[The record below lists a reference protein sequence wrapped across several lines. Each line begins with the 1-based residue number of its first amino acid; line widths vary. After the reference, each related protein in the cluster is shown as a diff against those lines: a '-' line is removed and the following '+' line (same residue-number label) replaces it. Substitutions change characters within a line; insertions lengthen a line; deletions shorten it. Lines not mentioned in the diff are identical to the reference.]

1 MREVNDN
8 NSRRAI
14 FAQRLQNARKICG
27 LSQAELVAKMEE
39 LAMKLPI
46 LYKAVSTT
54 AIERYENGVM
64 FPESDKILGTLA
76 EVLNTHVSD
85 LLRPFTVKVDCS
97 KFEFRKKAKLGKKAV
112 EAIKLKIQQRIE
124 KYVEIERIAGM
135 ESSFDTSVLEDVIVS
150 DAVSA
155 RAAANKLRQAWELG
169 VGPIPQPI
177 SVLEAHGVKVI
188 EVEEDPFLFDG
199 TSNMVEGIP
208 VLVLN
213 KKEDTTEDGK
223 HLQNEERRRL
233 TLFHELGHQVMRFS
247 EAVTDKEKEDLCNV
261 FANEMLIPSTTFIQ
275 IFGAKRASISYW
287 ELKDVQREYGISA
300 RALMMKAVQL
310 AVISSNKHKWFCINL
325 NKNVSLRDALDKTA
339 VQVQHTSRFDRL
351 VYRSLDSELIT
362 HSKAAQLLG
371 ISLNELKSNLNLDIA
386 NGYCSKG
393 C

>member
-1 MREVNDN
+1 MVRELDN
-8 NSRRAI
+8 NNSNRRII
-14 FAQRLQNARKICG
+14 FAQRLQNARKISG
-27 LSQAELVAKMEE
+27 LSQAELVAKMED

-54 AIERYENGVM
+54 AIERYEKGIM
-64 FPESDKILGTLA
+64 FPESDMILGTLA
-76 EVLNTHVSD
+76 EVLNTHVTE

-135 ESSFDTSVLEDVIVS
+135 ESSFDASVLEDVTVS
-150 DAVSA
+150 DAESA
-155 RAAANKLRQAWELG
+155 RAAAMKLRHEWNLG
-169 VGPIPQPI
+169 EGPIPQPI

-188 EVEEDPFLFDG
+188 EVEEDPLLFDG

-213 KKEDTTEDGK
+213 KEEVTTEDGK

-233 TLFHELGHQVMRFS
+233 TLFHELGHQVMHFAQDLS
-247 EAVTDKEKEDLCNV
+247 DKEKEDLCNV
-261 FANEMLIPSTTFIQ
+261 FANEMLIPTSAFKQ
-275 IFGAKRASISYW
+275 IFGDKRASISYW
-287 ELKDVQREYGISA
+287 ELKDVQREFGISA

-310 AVISSNKHKWFCINL
+310 GVITSSKHKWFCINL
-325 NKNVSLRDALDKTA
+325 NKNASLREALDKTA

-371 ISLNELKSNLNLDIA
+371 ISLSELKGKLNLNIA
-386 NGYCSKG
+386 NGYCS
-393 C
+393 

>member
-1 MREVNDN
+1 MSVVNEDN
-8 NSRRAI
+8 NRRAI

-46 LYKAVSTT
+46 LFMAVSTT
-54 AIERYENGVM
+54 AIERYEKGIM
-64 FPESDKILGTLA
+64 FPESDKILGTIA
-76 EVLNTHVSD
+76 EVLNTTITE

-97 KFEFRKKAKLGKKAV
+97 QFAFRKKAKLGKKAV

-124 KYVEIERIAGM
+124 NYVEIERVSGM
-135 ESSFDTSVLEDVIVS
+135 ESFFDASILSTMIVS
-150 DAVSA
+150 DAESA
-155 RAAANKLRQAWELG
+155 RTAAMKLRQEWELG
-169 VGPIPQPI
+169 LGPIPQPI

-188 EVEEDPFLFDG
+188 EVEEDPLLFDG

-213 KKEDTTEDGK
+213 KKEVTTEDGK

-233 TLFHELGHQVMRFS
+233 TLFHEFGHQVMHFS
-247 EAVTDKEKEDLCNV
+247 EDLSDKEKEDLCNV
-261 FANEMLIPSTTFIQ
+261 FANEMLIPSSTFRQ
-275 IFGAKRASISYW
+275 IFGEKRTSISHW
-287 ELKDVQREYGISA
+287 ELKDVQREFGISA

-310 AVISSNKHKWFCINL
+310 GVISSSKHKWFFINL
-325 NKNVSLRDALDKTA
+325 NKNASLREALDETA

-371 ISLNELKSNLNLDIA
+371 ISLSELKSNLNLNTA
-386 NGYCSKG
+386 NGYCS
-393 C
+393 

>member
-1 MREVNDN
+1 MREANEN
-8 NSRRAI
+8 NNRRAI

-27 LSQAELVAKMEE
+27 LSQAELVAKMED

-46 LYKAVSTT
+46 LFMAVSTT
-54 AIERYENGVM
+54 AIEKYEKGIM

-76 EVLNTHVSD
+76 EVLNTHVAE
-85 LLRPFTVKVDCS
+85 LLRPFTVQVDCS

-112 EAIKLKIQQRIE
+112 ESIKLKIQQRIE

-135 ESSFDTSVLEDVIVS
+135 ESSFDASVLKDVIVS
-150 DAVSA
+150 DADSA
-155 RAAANKLRQAWELG
+155 RAAAMKLRQEWELG
-169 VGPIPQPI
+169 IGPIPQPI

-188 EVEEDPFLFDG
+188 EVEEDPLLFDG

-213 KKEDTTEDGK
+213 KKEVTTEDGK

-233 TLFHELGHQVMRFS
+233 TLFHELGHQVMHFAQGLS
-247 EAVTDKEKEDLCNV
+247 DKEKEDLCNV
-261 FANEMLIPSTTFIQ
+261 FANEMLIPSSTFRQ
-275 IFGAKRASISYW
+275 IFGEKRSSISCW
-287 ELKDVQREYGISA
+287 ELKDVQCEFGISA

-310 AVISSNKHKWFCINL
+310 GVITSSKHKWFCINL
-325 NKNVSLRDALDKTA
+325 NKNASLREALDKTA

-362 HSKAAQLLG
+362 HSKAAQLLD
-371 ISLNELKSNLNLDIA
+371 ISMSELKSKLNLNIA
-386 NGYCSKG
+386 NGYCS
-393 C
+393 